1 MAKQILHNALGDWN
15 VNYRIFTIISKDQN
29 TGITIEDIKALN
41 MSDLTGINCSYTC
54 TLFYTTM
61 VSLAINGVLVKI
73 SYHNHTS
80 PGLPPPPPLKV
91 ITHPP
96 LESPL
101 SLLMTIIDTLQ
112 WQYPTPLQSLPNL
125 PTVTTQPPYSHYP
138 PYPWPSPPS
147 SGPSPPSPGPSPTL
161 PRDIT
166 FPVLPVSYRFLLFLL
181 LIIFFFP
188 SWALILHHPSLVVS
202 HRTQ

>member
-15 VNYRIFTIISKDQN
+15 GNYRIFTIISKDQN
-29 TGITIEDIKALN
+29 TGITIEDIRALN
-41 MSDLTGINCSYTC
+41 MSDLTGIDCSYTC

-80 PGLPPPPPLKV
+80 PGLPPPPPKV

-96 LESPL
+96 PGSPL

-112 WQYPTPLQSLPNL
+112 WHSPIPLQSLPNL
-125 PTVTTQPPYSHYP
+125 PTATTHPTPGHHLLFSR
-138 PYPWPSPPS
+138 PSPPS